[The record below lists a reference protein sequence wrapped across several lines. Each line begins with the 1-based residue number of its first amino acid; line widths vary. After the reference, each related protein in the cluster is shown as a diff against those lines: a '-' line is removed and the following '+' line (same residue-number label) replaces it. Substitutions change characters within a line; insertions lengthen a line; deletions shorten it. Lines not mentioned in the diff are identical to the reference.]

1 MDWTPHGDP
10 QHPVQQCIRLR
21 VLPEPCYDRLVDLAD
36 PEDWGPSNRILK
48 NYLSFSFSRAVFL
61 TERDV
66 DQTAPS
72 NLPLVF
78 DDDRCLFNTG
88 LYTRRYETIYGLFEP
103 NTKPDA
109 RQRWFL
115 KGFFKESDPMLVSFE
130 YLPCRVRFAEDPPSL
145 SLTTAFPSAP
155 TSTTFWATRKTLRAF
170 PPA

>member
-1 MDWTPHGDP
+1 MEIPSTLCSNVYDFAF
-10 QHPVQQCIRLR
+10 C
-21 VLPEPCYDRLVDLAD
+21 PEPCYDRLVDLAD

-88 LYTRRYETIYGLFEP
+88 LYTRRYDVPLFALIVCFVIAVLVHGVLDHTLNWIQTGMLFLMVFSASAIYVNNGGQRETNGNI
-103 NTKPDA
+103 D
-109 RQRWFL
+109 
-115 KGFFKESDPMLVSFE
+115 
-130 YLPCRVRFAEDPPSL
+130 
-145 SLTTAFPSAP
+145 
-155 TSTTFWATRKTLRAF
+155 
-170 PPA
+170 